1 MTRGDKAISPLVAR
15 SATNKDTG
23 VLLFVVDFGECLR
36 TSESSKFHELVKAE
50 RASCVHQLFIDLCK
64 FNPA

>member
-1 MTRGDKAISPLVAR
+1 MTRSDKAISPLI
-15 SATNKDTG
+15 SWSTTHKDTG

-36 TSESSKFHELVKAE
+36 ASESSEFHELVKAE
-50 RASCVHQLFIDLCK
+50 RASCVHQLFVDLCK